1 MYQVDVNQ
9 EYQKAKSK
17 FLRYSLLFSLIFS
30 LALVADVLLVLF
42 AGEDYQINLLITII
56 ISILFIWFA
65 IFFFTNIYQDINN
78 RYRYFK
84 GYDSGLKPVD
94 EVIFLSSNDEL
105 AYVNGL
111 YVYPMKVKFVSN
123 LEEVEKIIYS
133 FNKDVNYERGDKLT
147 ITTYQRI
154 ILKMEKH
161 S

>member
-1 MYQVDVNQ
+1 MYQVDVNK
-9 EYQKAKSK
+9 EYQKAKSN

-30 LALVADVLLVLF
+30 LVLVTDALLILF

-56 ISILFIWFA
+56 ISILFLWFA

-84 GYDSGLKPVD
+84 GYDSGIKPTD
-94 EVIFLSSNDEL
+94 EVIFLASSDEL

-111 YVYPMKVKFVSN
+111 YVYPLMVKYVSN

-133 FNKDVNYERGDKLT
+133 FDKEINYEQGDKLT

>member
-9 EYQKAKSK
+9 EYQKAKSN

-30 LALVADVLLVLF
+30 LVLVTDVLLILF

-56 ISILFIWFA
+56 ISILFLWFA

-84 GYDSGLKPVD
+84 GYDSGIKPTD
-94 EVIFLSSNDEL
+94 EVIFLASSDEL

-111 YVYPMKVKFVSN
+111 YVYPLMVKYVSN

-133 FNKDVNYERGDKLT
+133 FSKEINYEQGDKLT

>member
-9 EYQKAKSK
+9 EYQKAKSN

-30 LALVADVLLVLF
+30 LVLVTDVLLILF
-42 AGEDYQINLLITII
+42 AGEDYQVNLLITII
-56 ISILFIWFA
+56 ISILFLWFA

-84 GYDSGLKPVD
+84 GYDSGIKPTD
-94 EVIFLSSNDEL
+94 EVIFLASSDEL

-111 YVYPMKVKFVSN
+111 YVYPLMVKYVSN

-133 FNKDVNYERGDKLT
+133 FSKEINYEQGDKLT

>member
-1 MYQVDVNQ
+1 MYQVDVNK
-9 EYQKAKSK
+9 EYQKAKSN

-30 LALVADVLLVLF
+30 LVLVTDVLLILF
-42 AGEDYQINLLITII
+42 AGEDYQVNLLITII
-56 ISILFIWFA
+56 ISILFLWFA

-78 RYRYFK
+78 RYRFFK
-84 GYDSGLKPVD
+84 GYDSGIKPTD
-94 EVIFLSSNDEL
+94 EVIFLASSDEL
-105 AYVNGL
+105 AYVNGI
-111 YVYPMKVKFVSN
+111 YVYPLMVKYVSI

-133 FNKDVNYERGDKLT
+133 FNKEINYEQGDKLT

>member
-1 MYQVDVNQ
+1 MYQVDVNK
-9 EYQKAKSK
+9 EYQKAKSN

-30 LALVADVLLVLF
+30 LVLVTDVLLILF
-42 AGEDYQINLLITII
+42 AGEDYQVNLLITII
-56 ISILFIWFA
+56 ISILFLWFA

-84 GYDSGLKPVD
+84 GYDGGIKPTD
-94 EVIFLSSNDEL
+94 EVIFLASSDEL

-111 YVYPMKVKFVSN
+111 YVYPLMVKYVSN
-123 LEEVEKIIYS
+123 LEEAEKIIYS
-133 FNKDVNYERGDKLT
+133 FNKEINYEQGDKLT

>member
-1 MYQVDVNQ
+1 MYQVDVNK
-9 EYQKAKSK
+9 EYQKAKSN

-30 LALVADVLLVLF
+30 LVLVTDVLLILF

-56 ISILFIWFA
+56 ISILFLWFA

-84 GYDSGLKPVD
+84 GYDSGIKPTD
-94 EVIFLSSNDEL
+94 EVIFLASSDEL

-111 YVYPMKVKFVSN
+111 YVYPLMVKYVSN

-133 FNKDVNYERGDKLT
+133 FNKEINYEQGDKLT

>member
-1 MYQVDVNQ
+1 MYQVDVNK
-9 EYQKAKSK
+9 EYQKAKSN

-30 LALVADVLLVLF
+30 LVLVTNVLLILF

-56 ISILFIWFA
+56 ISILFLWFA

-78 RYRYFK
+78 RYRFFK
-84 GYDSGLKPVD
+84 GYDSGIKPTD
-94 EVIFLSSNDEL
+94 EVIFLASSDEL

-111 YVYPMKVKFVSN
+111 YVYPLMVKYVSN
-123 LEEVEKIIYS
+123 LEEIEKIIYS
-133 FNKDVNYERGDKLT
+133 FSKEINYEQGDKLT